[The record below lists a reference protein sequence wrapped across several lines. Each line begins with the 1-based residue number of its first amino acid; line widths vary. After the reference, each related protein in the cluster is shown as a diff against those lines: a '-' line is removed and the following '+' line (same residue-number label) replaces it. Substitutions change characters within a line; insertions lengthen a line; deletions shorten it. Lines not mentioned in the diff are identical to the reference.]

1 MYINILRGSSNIVL
15 DNGGGVL
22 NSKSEVHKPI
32 VLWYMIWYDIYTVVN
47 VQKTW
52 YYPGAMSK
60 QKHSN

>member
-1 MYINILRGSSNIVL
+1 MYIKGVL
-15 DNGGGVL
+15 KYCVRQWGGVL

-47 VQKTW
+47 VQKKW